1 MKKTKIVCTLGP
13 SSQTEEIIE
22 KLVLN
27 GMNIARLNFSH
38 GTHESHLDLINKI
51 RNVSKKL
58 NVPIGILQDL
68 CGPKIR
74 LGEIDGGSVTLTEG
88 QTFSLT
94 SSEMK
99 GNKNIAYVSCQGLEN
114 DVKESD
120 RILIDDGLIAL
131 KVEKVLSDSLQ
142 CKVMVG
148 GVVSDHKGVN
158 FPDTVLSLPSMTD
171 KDIDDLQ
178 FGIEN
183 KVDFVALSFVRKPE
197 DVMKLKD
204 IISKNNANIIVISK
218 IEKGEAI
225 KNIDE
230 IMKVTDGVMVARGD
244 LGVEIPIED
253 VPIVQKM
260 LIKKCNELFKP
271 VITATQMLDSMIRN
285 PFPTRAEV
293 TDIANAIFDGTDAI
307 MLSGES
313 ASGKYPVEAVKMMT
327 KTAEYTEKFLPYDKV
342 TERSSKNN
350 IVEAISLATCELS
363 EILDAKAI
371 YSFTSSGR
379 TAKMLSK
386 YKPRAPVFAAVDNI
400 PSLNKL
406 VLFWGVYPFYHEE
419 FVFTNES
426 LDNVIDKTKNYGLI
440 KDGDLVVLTGG
451 IPPGVSGSTN
461 MIKVHIAGH
470 IFARGYSAGSLE
482 TVTGKVCKAKNYD
495 EAKLKIENGDILIT
509 EKLDDDYKVLFPK
522 LKGIVTTKSG
532 SGSTDEGMVRQ
543 MNMPALL
550 GVHNAFE
557 MFTDER
563 IVTLDCNRGIIYE
576 N

>member
-13 SSQTEEIIE
+13 SSQTEEMIE

-406 VLFWGVYPFYHEE
+406 VLFWRI
-419 FVFTNES
+419 S
-426 LDNVIDKTKNYGLI
+426 
-440 KDGDLVVLTGG
+440 VL
-451 IPPGVSGSTN
+451 S
-461 MIKVHIAGH
+461 
-470 IFARGYSAGSLE
+470 
-482 TVTGKVCKAKNYD
+482 
-495 EAKLKIENGDILIT
+495 
-509 EKLDDDYKVLFPK
+509 
-522 LKGIVTTKSG
+522 
-532 SGSTDEGMVRQ
+532 
-543 MNMPALL
+543 
-550 GVHNAFE
+550 
-557 MFTDER
+557 
-563 IVTLDCNRGIIYE
+563 
-576 N
+576 